1 MLNLCGLLD
10 GPLVFFETM
19 MGVPW
24 MEFLTRLGE
33 PTLERLRAL
42 PSQTRVAG
50 ISLGLVIAVG
60 LWLLIG
66 RGAPQ
71 DYVALWD
78 GRDFSEPQ
86 IARISAAFR
95 KHRLEGARISGRSIE
110 IPAAQKGVYLMAVE
124 AENAWPAQFDAPIE
138 RALAGANP
146 LMSWQQNRES
156 LQRGEKQML
165 ARIVEEMS
173 GIENAAVQYDE
184 IRHPGFPPRVESR
197 AMVAVKAV
205 GIRHLEPEEVE
216 AIRDT
221 VVAFKSGLEREHV
234 TITDLNACRAYPGS
248 HAPDSSHMSARTL
261 AAAKRLVE
269 DQWRTKL
276 EERLHMYPDLT
287 VSVNAHFADMPSAG
301 RADQPSALALPTPLR
316 LVQVTA
322 SIDVPKRYFVN
333 VWRQRYGPGEHEVPQ
348 AEQLREI
355 EQEVCDTIARAASAM
370 LPPPAPGWQT
380 PHQVTVTSHDE
391 LLAEC
396 DPVVRSLWSRP
407 WGWAGII
414 ASILAAGAIVVI
426 NQGFRRRAARSR
438 ANAANASTAP
448 LAGASNDA
456 RQPPTAFGVQPTP
469 CLAELQQQV
478 TKLVQQDP
486 AAASEVLRRWLNRA
500 A

>member
-42 PSQTRVAG
+42 PSQTRVVG
-50 ISLGLVIAVG
+50 ISLGLVIAIGV
-60 LWLLIG
+60 WLLAG
-66 RGAPQ
+66 RAAPQ
-71 DYVALWD
+71 QYVALWD
-78 GRDFSEPQ
+78 GREFSEPQ

-95 KHRLEGARISGRSIE
+95 KHRLENGRISGRSIE
-110 IPAAQKGVYLMAVE
+110 IPAAQKDVYLMAVE
-124 AENAWPAQFDAPIE
+124 AENAWPARFDASIE

-146 LMSWQQNRES
+146 LMPWQQNRES

-184 IRHPGFPPRVESR
+184 VRHPGFPPRVESR

-205 GIRHLEPEEVE
+205 GLRHLEPEEVE

-234 TITDLNACRAYPGS
+234 TITDLNACRAYPGGR
-248 HAPDSSHMSARTL
+248 APDSSQMSARTL
-261 AAAKRLVE
+261 ASAKRVVE
-269 DQWRTKL
+269 DEWRTKI

-287 VSVNAHFADMPSAG
+287 VSVNAHFAEMPVAGNADRRSTWETSA
-301 RADQPSALALPTPLR
+301 PLR

-322 SIDVPKRYFVN
+322 SIDVPKRYFVD
-333 VWRQRYGPGEHEVPQ
+333 VWRRRHSGTDHRAPR
-348 AEQLREI
+348 AEQIREI
-355 EQEVCDTIARAASAM
+355 EQDVCDTIARAVSAM

-380 PHQVTVTSHDE
+380 PRQVTVTSHDE
-391 LLAEC
+391 PLAETI
-396 DPVVRSLWSRP
+396 PVVRSPWSWRWP
-407 WGWAGII
+407 WIP
-414 ASILAAGAIVVI
+414 AAVLLVGAAVVI
-426 NQGFRRRAARSR
+426 RRGFRHRAARCREHAADVSTIPL
-438 ANAANASTAP
+438 ANAS
-448 LAGASNDA
+448 SEA
-456 RQPPTAFGVQPTP
+456 RQPTAAIGTQPCP
-469 CLAELQQQV
+469 SLAELQQQV
-478 TKLVQQDP
+478 NKLVQQDP
-486 AAASEVLRRWLNRA
+486 TAAGEVLKRWLNRA